1 MIGHGL
7 PVYRGYSSQYGHG
20 LGNILG
26 GIIRSAIPWVTP
38 VVKSAGR
45 EILLAGA
52 RKIQRNL
59 KKKKKDVKRPVTKQR
74 HNATT
79 GKIVKKM
86 PPGKRIQRKKKFKG
100 PRDIFA

>member
-7 PVYRGYSSQYGHG
+7 PVYRGYSSQFGHG

-52 RKIQRNL
+52 RKIQRKL
-59 KKKKKDVKRPVTKQR
+59 KKKKIVKRTVTKQLN
-74 HNATT
+74 NATR

-86 PPGKRIQRKKKFKG
+86 PPGKRIQKKKKSKG

>member
-7 PVYRGYSSQYGHG
+7 PVYRGYASQHGFG

-26 GIIRSAIPWVTP
+26 GVIRSAIPFVAP
-38 VVKSAGR
+38 IVKSAGR

-52 RKIQRNL
+52 KKIHRKL
-59 KKKKKDVKRPVTKQR
+59 KKQKDVKRVVNKQ
-74 HNATT
+74 NINTT
-79 GKIVKKM
+79 RKGSRKKKM
-86 PPGKRIQRKKKFKG
+86 PPGKIVQRKKKSKG

>member
-7 PVYRGYSSQYGHG
+7 PVYRGYSSQFGHG

-52 RKIQRNL
+52 RKIQRKL
-59 KKKKKDVKRPVTKQR
+59 KKKKIVKRTVTKQLS
-74 HNATT
+74 NATR

-86 PPGKRIQRKKKFKG
+86 PPGKRIQKKKKSKG